1 MRLQD
6 LSNDLADRQ
15 EFVIRAKLQ
24 ASGNGERLEFPTR
37 ACEIVA
43 RRVLELFGEFQTGR
57 ASTLINRIG
66 LSNEQRAD
74 LAHFLL
80 RKGT

>member
-24 ASGNGERLEFPTR
+24 ASGNGER
-37 ACEIVA
+37 
-43 RRVLELFGEFQTGR
+43 
-57 ASTLINRIG
+57 
-66 LSNEQRAD
+66 AD

-80 RKGT
+80 REGA